1 MRKSLGSILSLTGAL
16 TVIAPM
22 AVSAQ
27 DYFRDYGTSRSS
39 GGFGPVWPSDYT
51 YRDASPSGLAPLDP
65 TAAAE
70 KAGNAENFA
79 IGPVRFAMAAG
90 IGIEYNDNIT
100 YAETGRESDFIV
112 TPVFNIDAT
121 LPLSQMNTLR
131 FSVGLSYNKYLSHHE
146 FDSDSVLISPNSV
159 LELNMML
166 GQVKLVFRDRFSYQ
180 EDPEAIV
187 ELSNVAKYDRY
198 ENQVGVEATY
208 DLNSGAGASAGYD
221 HYNLWTK
228 GDTFSDE
235 DRAID
240 TVFIKPFYHFTE
252 KLKVGL
258 NASYSFITFDSSD
271 RSDGHSVLVGPYLE
285 YQINENTNAYLE
297 VGYQSLQY
305 DGSFTPTT
313 LINQLS
319 LTSAEKRALEQAGSA
334 ATDNE
339 GSDSYYVRAE
349 IDNKPFSTFQHRLSF
364 SKTAEIGFFDDFYNL
379 YHVEY
384 DAEFTGI
391 NHVSI
396 GPSVFYEYYDSSG
409 GFAEKAHRVGA
420 TIGIRYSMTNS
431 LTLGLD
437 YRYLWKD
444 SNLQGADYTQN
455 LVFLS
460 AYYKF

>member
-16 TVIAPM
+16 TLIVPM

-27 DYFRDYGTSRSS
+27 DYFREYGTSRSS

-65 TAAAE
+65 TAAAQ
-70 KAGNAENFA
+70 KAGDRENFA

-90 IGIEYNDNIT
+90 LGVEFNDNIT
-100 YAETGRESDFIV
+100 YAETGRQSDVIL
-112 TPVFNIDAT
+112 TPVFNIDAM
-121 LPLSQMNTLR
+121 LPLSEMNTLR
-131 FSVGLSYNKYLSHHE
+131 FSVGLSYNKYLDHSQYDTHG
-146 FDSDSVLISPNSV
+146 VLISPNSA
-159 LELNMML
+159 LELNVML

-180 EDPEAIV
+180 EDPYDIP
-187 ELSNVAKYDRY
+187 ELSGVARYDRY
-198 ENQVGVEATY
+198 ENQAGLEATY
-208 DLNSGAGASAGYD
+208 DLNSGAGFSAGYD

-228 GDTFSDE
+228 GSTFSDE
-235 DRAID
+235 DRAVD
-240 TVFIKPFYHFTE
+240 TLFVKPFYHVTE
-252 KLKVGL
+252 KLKVGI
-258 NASYSFITFDSSD
+258 NASYSFINFESSD
-271 RSDGHSVLVGPYLE
+271 RADGHSLLVGPYLE

-305 DGSFTPTT
+305 DGSFTPTN
-313 LINQLS
+313 LIDQLS
-319 LTSAEKRALEQAGSA
+319 LTSAEKRQLLAAGS
-334 ATDNE
+334 TSDDE
-339 GSDSYYVRAE
+339 GSDSYYIRAE

-396 GPSVFYEYYDSSG
+396 GPSIFYEYYDSSG
-409 GFAEKAHRVGA
+409 GLSEKANRVGA
-420 TIGIRYSMTNS
+420 TIGIRYYMNNS

-444 SNLQGADYTQN
+444 SNLPGADYYQN

>member
-51 YRDASPSGLAPLDP
+51 YRDTSPSGLAPLDP
-65 TAAAE
+65 EATAK
-70 KAGNAENFA
+70 KAGDRENFA

-90 IGIEYNDNIT
+90 IGIEFNDNIT

-112 TPVFNIDAT
+112 TPVFNIDAM
-121 LPLSQMNTLR
+121 LPLSEMNTLR
-131 FSVGLSYNKYLSHHE
+131 FSVGLSYQKYLSHHE
-146 FDSDSVLISPNSV
+146 LDTNGVLISPNSE
-159 LELNMML
+159 LELNL
-166 GQVKLVFRDRFSYQ
+166 IVGQVKIALRDRFSYQ
-180 EDPEAIV
+180 EDPYDIPQ
-187 ELSNVAKYDRY
+187 LSGTAKYDRY
-198 ENQVGVEATY
+198 ENQAGVEATY
-208 DLNSGAGASAGYD
+208 DVNSGAGLSAGYD

-228 GDTFSDE
+228 GSTFSDE

-240 TVFIKPFYHFTE
+240 TVFIKPFYHITE

-258 NASYSFITFDSSD
+258 NASYSFVSFESSD
-271 RSDGHSVLVGPYLE
+271 RSDGHSLLVGPYIE
-285 YQINENTNAYLE
+285 YQINENTNAYVE
-297 VGYQSLQY
+297 AGYQTLQF
-305 DGSFTPTT
+305 DGSFTPTN
-313 LINQLS
+313 LIDRLNFTKDQ
-319 LTSAEKRALEQAGSA
+319 RAFLNSNVA
-334 ATDNE
+334 DDE
-339 GSDSYYVRAE
+339 GSDSFYVRAE

-391 NHVSI
+391 KNVSV
-396 GPSVFYEYYDSSG
+396 GPSLFYEYYDSSG
-409 GFAEKAHRVGA
+409 VFGEKASRVGA
-420 TIGIRYSMTNS
+420 TIGIRYYMSNS

-444 SNLQGADYTQN
+444 SNLEGGDYNQN

-460 AYYKF
+460 AFYKF